1 MRRSW
6 WFILLW
12 LLSVAFAVFVAER
25 NRSIAWTI
33 AYLFTGIVVISF
45 VWSWL
50 NLRSVR
56 IGRYTRAR
64 RSQVGR
70 MAEEQFEVI
79 NAGRLPKLWLEV
91 RDRSELPQHDAS
103 RVLNSLG
110 PRRRRRWIVRTVCT
124 QRGRFRLG
132 PLTLYSSDP

>member
-1 MRRSW
+1 
-6 WFILLW
+6 
-12 LLSVAFAVFVAER
+12 
-25 NRSIAWTI
+25 SIAWTI
-33 AYLFTGIVVISF
+33 AYLFTGMVVISF

-50 NLRSVR
+50 SLRSVR

-91 RDRSELPQHDAS
+91 R
-103 RVLNSLG
+103 
-110 PRRRRRWIVRTVCT
+110 
-124 QRGRFRLG
+124 
-132 PLTLYSSDP
+132 